1 VTQTLA
7 RRVTPLTVSAD
18 IAEAVQ
24 MYLALGFEAVETGHP
39 GCIGL
44 RAGHSYQLLA
54 SKAFMERRFSPWTVA
69 VLLDRSTP
77 YIYVAS
83 LDEAKARLSPLAA
96 IVEQSA
102 VVDGSR
108 EAVIDA
114 DGLYLVLAEKVEG
127 AE

>member
-1 VTQTLA
+1 MQDLS

-18 IAEAVQ
+18 IAEAVRLYQ
-24 MYLALGFEAVETGHP
+24 ALGFEVVDSGNP
-39 GCIGL
+39 GWVGL
-44 RAGHSYQLLA
+44 RAGHSHQILA

-69 VLLDRSTP
+69 VLLDHTTP
-77 YIYVAS
+77 YIYVSS
-83 LDEAKARLSPLAA
+83 LDEAKARLSDSAA

-127 AE
+127 GE